1 MMILNS
7 YLSIVTLN
15 VNGLN
20 DPIKRRRVS
29 DWIKKQDPSICCLQE
44 THFRQKDTYSLKI
57 KGWRTIYHSN
67 GPQKKAGVAILISDK
82 LKFTPKTV
90 VRDEEGHYIIL
101 KGSIQQEDLTILN
114 IYAPNVGAAKYINQ
128 LLTKVKKYLDNN
140 TLILGDFNL
149 ALSILDRSSKHNIS
163 KETRALN
170 DTLDQMDFTDIYRT
184 LHPNST
190 EYTFFSSA
198 HGTFSRIDH
207 ILGHKSGL
215 NRYQKIEIVPCIFSD
230 HNALKLELNHNKKF
244 GRTSNTWRLR
254 TILLK
259 DERVNQE
266 IKEELKT
273 FMETNENEDTTIQNL
288 WDAAKAVLRGKYIAI
303 QASIQKLERTQIQKL
318 TLHIKELEKKQQI
331 DPTPKRRRELI
342 KIRAQLNEIETRR
355 TVEQINRTRSWF
367 FERINKIDKPLAS
380 LIKKKREKT
389 QINKIMNEKGE
400 ITTNTKEIKTILKTY
415 YEQLYANKLG
425 NLGEMDAFLESH
437 KLPKLEQEE
446 IGNLNRP
453 ITREEIEAVIKNLPR
468 HKSPGPDGFPGEFY
482 QTFKEETIPILLKL
496 FGKIER
502 DGVLPNSFYEASIT
516 LIPKPDKDPTKKE
529 NYRPISL
536 MNMDAKILNKIL
548 ANRIQQYIKKIIH
561 HDQVGFIPGTQGW
574 FNTRKTI
581 NVIHHISKRKTK
593 NHMILSLDAE
603 KAFDKIQHPFLIK
616 TLQSV
621 GIEGTFLDI
630 LKAIYEKPTANI
642 ILNGEALGA
651 FPLRSGTRQGCP
663 LSPLPF
669 NIVLEVLA
677 SAIRQQKDIKGIQ
690 MGKEEVKLSLFADDM
705 ILYIENPKV
714 STPRLLELIQQFGSV
729 AGYKINAQKSMAFLY
744 TNNETEEREIKE
756 SIPFTIAPKSI
767 KYLGINL
774 TKM

>member
-1 MMILNS
+1 MSSGCYVLENRIPLNS

-57 KGWRTIYHSN
+57 KGWRTIYHLN
-67 GPQKKAGVAILISDK
+67 GTQKKAGVAILISDK

-149 ALSILDRSSKHNIS
+149 ALSILDRSSKQNIS

-215 NRYQKIEIVPCIFSD
+215 NRYQKIGIVPCIFSD

-259 DERVNQE
+259 DKRVNQE
-266 IKEELKT
+266 IKEELKR
-273 FMETNENEDTTIQNL
+273 FMETNENEDTTVQNL

-342 KIRAQLNEIETRR
+342 KIRAELNEIETRR

-400 ITTNTKEIKTILKTY
+400 ITTNTKEIQTILKTY

-425 NLGEMDAFLESH
+425 NLEEMDAFLESH

-446 IGNLNRP
+446 IENLNRP

-482 QTFKEETIPILLKL
+482 QTFKEEIIPILLKL

-516 LIPKPDKDPTKKE
+516 LIPKPDKDPAKKE

-663 LSPLPF
+663 LSPLLF

-690 MGKEEVKLSLFADDM
+690 TANSGKAFKLA
-705 ILYIENPKV
+705 K
-714 STPRLLELIQQFGSV
+714 
-729 AGYKINAQKSMAFLY
+729 KKSNSPSSPM
-744 TNNETEEREIKE
+744 T
-756 SIPFTIAPKSI
+756 
-767 KYLGINL
+767 
-774 TKM
+774 

>member
-1 MMILNS
+1 MMTLNS

-215 NRYQKIEIVPCIFSD
+215 NRYQKIGIVPCIFSD

-259 DERVNQE
+259 DKRVNQE
-266 IKEELKT
+266 IKEELKR
-273 FMETNENEDTTIQNL
+273 FMETNENEDTTVQNL

-342 KIRAQLNEIETRR
+342 KIRAELNEIETRR

-400 ITTNTKEIKTILKTY
+400 ITTNTKEIQTILKTY

-425 NLGEMDAFLESH
+425 NLEEMDAFLESH

-446 IGNLNRP
+446 IENLNRP

-502 DGVLPNSFYEASIT
+502 DGVLPNSFYEASNI

-529 NYRPISL
+529 NYINIPDEHGCKDS
-536 MNMDAKILNKIL
+536 
-548 ANRIQQYIKKIIH
+548 QQ
-561 HDQVGFIPGTQGW
+561 DTSQ
-574 FNTRKTI
+574 
-581 NVIHHISKRKTK
+581 
-593 NHMILSLDAE
+593 
-603 KAFDKIQHPFLIK
+603 
-616 TLQSV
+616 
-621 GIEGTFLDI
+621 
-630 LKAIYEKPTANI
+630 
-642 ILNGEALGA
+642 
-651 FPLRSGTRQGCP
+651 
-663 LSPLPF
+663 
-669 NIVLEVLA
+669 
-677 SAIRQQKDIKGIQ
+677 
-690 MGKEEVKLSLFADDM
+690 
-705 ILYIENPKV
+705 
-714 STPRLLELIQQFGSV
+714 
-729 AGYKINAQKSMAFLY
+729 
-744 TNNETEEREIKE
+744 
-756 SIPFTIAPKSI
+756 
-767 KYLGINL
+767 
-774 TKM
+774 

>member
-1 MMILNS
+1 MMTLNS

-44 THFRQKDTYSLKI
+44 THFRQKDTYNLKI
-57 KGWRTIYHSN
+57 KGWRTICHSN

-90 VRDEEGHYIIL
+90 VRDEEGHYLIL

-114 IYAPNVGAAKYINQ
+114 IYAPNVGAAKYLNQ
-128 LLTKVKKYLDNN
+128 LVTKVKKYLDNN

-149 ALSILDRSSKHNIS
+149 ALSTLDRSSKHNIS

-184 LHPNST
+184 LHPNAT

-198 HGTFSRIDH
+198 HGTFSRIHH
-207 ILGHKSGL
+207 ILGHKLGL
-215 NRYQKIEIVPCIFSD
+215 NRYQKIRIVSCIFSD
-230 HNALKLELNHNKKF
+230 HNALKLELNHKKNF
-244 GRTSNTWRLR
+244 GRISNTWRLR

-259 DERVNQE
+259 DERVNHE
-266 IKEELKT
+266 IREELKR
-273 FMETNENEDTTIQNL
+273 FMETNENEDTTVQNL
-288 WDAAKAVLRGKYIAI
+288 WDAAKAVLRGKYISI

-318 TLHIKELEKKQQI
+318 TLHLKELEKKKQM
-331 DPTPKRRRELI
+331 DPTPIRKRELI
-342 KIRAQLNEIETRR
+342 KIQAELNEIETRR

-367 FERINKIDKPLAS
+367 FERINKIDKPLAN

-389 QINKIMNEKGE
+389 QIDKIMNEKGE
-400 ITTNTKEIKTILKTY
+400 IITNTKEIQTILKTY

-425 NLGEMDAFLESH
+425 NLEEIDAFLESH

-446 IGNLNRP
+446 IENLNRP
-453 ITREEIEAVIKNLPR
+453 VTREEIEAVIKNLPR

-536 MNMDAKILNKIL
+536 MNMDAKILKIL

-561 HDQVGFIPGTQGW
+561 HDQVGFIPGTRGW

-593 NHMILSLDAE
+593 NHMILSIDAE
-603 KAFDKIQHPFLIK
+603 KAFDKIQHLFLIK

-621 GIEGTFLDI
+621 GIEGTFLNI

-663 LSPLPF
+663 LSPLLF

-677 SAIRQQKDIKGIQ
+677 SAIRQQKDTKGIQ
-690 MGKEEVKLSLFADDM
+690 IGKEEVKLSLFADDI

-714 STPRLLELIQQFGSV
+714 YTPRLLEFIQQFGSV

-744 TNNETEEREIKE
+744 TNNETEEREIKDQ
-756 SIPFTIAPKSI
+756 SHLQLHPKA
-767 KYLGINL
+767 
-774 TKM
+774 

>member
-1 MMILNS
+1 MMTLNS

-149 ALSILDRSSKHNIS
+149 ALSILDRSSKQNIS

-215 NRYQKIEIVPCIFSD
+215 NRYQKIGIVPCIFSD

-259 DERVNQE
+259 DKRVNQE
-266 IKEELKT
+266 IKEELKR
-273 FMETNENEDTTIQNL
+273 FMETNENEDTTVQNL

-342 KIRAQLNEIETRR
+342 KIRAELNEIETRR
-355 TVEQINRTRSWF
+355 TVEQINKTRSWF

-400 ITTNTKEIKTILKTY
+400 ITTNTKEIQTILKTY

-425 NLGEMDAFLESH
+425 NLEEMDAFLESH

-446 IGNLNRP
+446 IENLNRP

-516 LIPKPDKDPTKKE
+516 LIPKPDKDPAKKE

-574 FNTRKTI
+574 LNTRKTI

-663 LSPLPF
+663 LSPLLF

-690 MGKEEVKLSLFADDM
+690 IGKEEVKLSLFADDM

-729 AGYKINAQKSMAFLY
+729 AGYKINAQKSVAFLY

-756 SIPFTIAPKSI
+756 SIPFTIAPK
-767 KYLGINL
+767 
-774 TKM
+774 T